1 MGSMSSKRSRN
12 KRPQGSPVPR
22 PVQPAA
28 QPESEPQ
35 GNPAI
40 LVAVLIVFTLFM
52 GWYYHLSVLGQMK
65 DLVGGVTMLDHRPF
79 GYSGADVDAL
89 RSVMTGDDRGQLSW
103 VHKTA
108 GTIFTALISL
118 VAVVSVGLYA
128 PKTAWRRLL
137 FIPPALFLVVG
148 IAQNIVVDELLGR
161 QDNGLLG
168 AANVLTIVS
177 WILLVACV
185 LMTIAVLVTAFIREF
200 LRRWRD
206 PSLQQSGGR

>member
-12 KRPQGSPVPR
+12 KRPQGSPAPR
-22 PVQPAA
+22 PAQPVIE
-28 QPESEPQ
+28 PESEQQ

-79 GYSGADVDAL
+79 GYSAADVDAL
-89 RSVMTGDDRGQLSW
+89 RAVMTGDDRGQLSW

-108 GTIFTALISL
+108 GTIFTALVSL
-118 VAVVSVGLYA
+118 IAAVSIGLYA
-128 PKTAWRRLL
+128 PKAPWRRLL
-137 FIPPALFLVVG
+137 FVLPAAFLVVG

-168 AANVLTIVS
+168 AASALTIAS

-185 LMTIAVLVTAFIREF
+185 LLTIAVLVSAFIREF

-206 PSLQQSGGR
+206 PSLQERGGR